1 MELSPESLKL
11 LCLIGQMEDDGRYF
25 FERESDG
32 MLGFSDQTTEEVVL
46 LCHRSKSVDDIVSA
60 YEEFKEEYPANGQSK

>member
-46 LCHRSKSVDDIVSA
+46 LCHRSKSVDDIV
-60 YEEFKEEYPANGQSK
+60 